1 MKVKIT
7 FIQEDN
13 NNIIVNDEI
22 LEPIGPFSEKLSSI
36 FLKKD
41 NVVTVKFPNTTLIL
55 RPSKILSI
63 KVDYNQNEEDCI
75 VED

>member
-7 FIQEDN
+7 FIQDGN
-13 NNIIVNDEI
+13 NNITISDEI
-22 LEPIGPFSEKLSSI
+22 LEPMSTFSEKLSSI
-36 FLKKD
+36 LKKD
-41 NVVTVKFPNTTLIL
+41 NVVAVEFPNTILIL